1 MLAALPRSKVGDCES
16 GSDQEDI
23 MSSFKSSWT
32 RRVTLTLLAIGGALG
47 ALAVACGGGDPE
59 TVTVVET
66 VVVEK
71 PVTRTEQVIQTV
83 VVERQVTQIEKVIET
98 VVVEREVTR
107 TEKVVETVVV
117 EKVVEGQT
125 VKVIETVIVDR
136 PVTRTEKVVETVV
149 VDRPVT
155 VTEKV
160 VETVVV
166 EKQVTV
172 TEKVVETVI
181 VMQDVMVVATPTPI
195 GMEPVSGG
203 TVRWALDNNIATLDA
218 LKTTSQPEIGALH
231 SQEKLFEFDET
242 LTPQPSLVESW
253 TTSDDGLTWTFTLRE
268 GITFNAPVEGR
279 PFTSEHAM
287 GNWKRWLARDNF
299 GGILSGFIESIET
312 PDDLTYV
319 VTLSEPTGLLLDG
332 FARLGGYSPYMMP
345 PEMYAVDPDEGPGNG
360 DFETFGG
367 TGPYQLVQW
376 RPGDRLLFTKW
387 ADYQSPPGPTSFLAG
402 TRLAYADVLEA
413 IVIPEVAA
421 RIAALETGAVDWIG
435 TISGD
440 QKERLEANPDLF
452 VFTDDSGPVR
462 IGAWPNHVKGP
473 MSDARVRRAI
483 MIAFPKDDALL
494 ATAGDPALFRQCGS
508 LMLCGTRWGGI
519 RTPGDEIY
527 YDPPDLEAAKA
538 LIEEAGYTG
547 ANMTLLTRSGSA
559 ASALVMRE
567 VVEDLGF
574 AVDYQHVDA
583 ASYSERR
590 ADPDRFDMFFTGGP
604 VSWGGIS
611 PLLNSTLAKG
621 KYWNKYQD
629 PSGNFTAML
638 EEFARA
644 PRERQDELIIEMQML
659 FYQDMQYIPFG
670 EVLSVFA
677 GSKAL
682 HGVEI
687 RLLGSHT
694 SFVNSWK
701 DR

>member
-1 MLAALPRSKVGDCES
+1 
-16 GSDQEDI
+16 

-32 RRVTLTLLAIGGALG
+32 RRVTLALLAIGGALG

-59 TVTVVET
+59 IVTVVET
-66 VVVEK
+66 VVVDR
-71 PVTRTEQVIQTV
+71 PVTQVET
-83 VVERQVTQIEKVIET
+83 VIET
-98 VVVEREVTR
+98 VVVERQVTR

-125 VKVIETVIVDR
+125 VKVIETVVVDR
-136 PVTRTEKVVETVV
+136 PVTVTVKVVETVV
-149 VDRPVT
+149 VERPVT

-160 VETVVV
+160 VETVI
-166 EKQVTV
+166 VT
-172 TEKVVETVI
+172 
-181 VMQDVMVVATPTPI
+181 QDVMIVATPTPI

-203 TVRWALDNNIATLDA
+203 TVRWALDNNVATLDA

-231 SQEKLFEFDET
+231 SQEKLFEFDEN
-242 LTPQPSLVESW
+242 LSPQPSLVESW
-253 TTSDDGLTWTFTLRE
+253 TTSDDGFTWTFKLRE
-268 GITFNAPVEGR
+268 GITYNAPVEGR

-287 GNWKRWLARDNF
+287 GNWKRWLARDSF
-299 GGILSGFIESIET
+299 GGILNGFIESIET

-376 RPGDRLLFTKW
+376 RPGDRFLFTKW
-387 ADYQSPPGPTSFLAG
+387 ADYKSPPGPTSFLAG

-413 IVIPEVAA
+413 IVIPEEAA

-440 QKERLEANPDLF
+440 QKERLEANPDLH
-452 VFTDDSGPVR
+452 VFLDDTGPLR

-547 ANMTLLTRSGSA
+547 AKMTLLTRSGSA
-559 ASALVMRE
+559 PSALVMRE

-574 AVDYQHVDA
+574 EVDYQHVDA
-583 ASYSERR
+583 ASYGERR
-590 ADPDRFDMFFTGGP
+590 SDPDRFDMFFTGGP

-644 PRERQDELIIEMQML
+644 PRERQDELIIEMQKL

-670 EVLSVFA
+670 EVLEVYA

>member
-1 MLAALPRSKVGDCES
+1 MPMNCQDVCGGLGAAQRGGWETGPDE
-16 GSDQEDI
+16 EDKLNLL
-23 MSSFKSSWT
+23 KSSRKRLAT
-32 RRVTLTLLAIGGALG
+32 TALLVVGGLFAAIAI
-47 ALAVACGGGDPE
+47 ACGTAEPE
-59 TVTVVET
+59 VVTE
-66 VVVEK
+66 
-71 PVTRTEQVIQTV
+71 IQTV
-83 VVERQVTQIEKVIET
+83 VVERPVTQV
-98 VVVEREVTR
+98 
-107 TEKVVETVVV
+107 EKVVETVVV
-117 EKVVEGQT
+117 EKVVEGET
-125 VKVIETVIVDR
+125 VRVIETVIVDR
-136 PVTRTEKVVETVV
+136 PVTRTETVIETVV
-149 VDRPVT
+149 VERVVEGQT
-155 VTEKV
+155 VKV

-172 TEKVVETVI
+172 TEQVVQTVVVEKPVVIEKEVTVTEKVVETVI
-181 VMQDVMVVATPTPI
+181 VRQDVTIVATPTPV
-195 GMEPVSGG
+195 GMEPISGG
-203 TVRWALDNNIATLDA
+203 TVRWALDNNVSTLDA

-231 SQEKLFEFDET
+231 SQEKLFEFDEN
-242 LTPQPSLVESW
+242 LSPQPSLVESW

-268 GITFNAPVEGR
+268 GVTFNAPVEGR

-287 GNWKRWLARDNF
+287 ANWKRWLARDSF
-299 GGILSGFIESIET
+299 GGVLNGFIESIET
-312 PDDLTYV
+312 PDDSTYV

-345 PEMYAVDPDEGPGNG
+345 PEMYEIDPDEGPGNG

-413 IVIPEVAA
+413 IVIPEEAA

-440 QKERLEANPDLF
+440 QKARLEGNPDLV
-452 VFTDDSGPVR
+452 VFTDDTGPLR

-519 RTPGDEIY
+519 RTPGDSIY

-547 ANMTLLTRSGSA
+547 AKMTLLTRSGSA
-559 ASALVMRE
+559 PSALVMRE

-574 AVDYQHVDA
+574 EVDYQHVDA

-644 PRERQDELIIEMQML
+644 PRERQDELIVEMQEL

-670 EVLSVFA
+670 EVLSVYA
-677 GSKAL
+677 SSKAI

-694 SFVNSWK
+694 SFVNAWK

>member
-1 MLAALPRSKVGDCES
+1 MN
-16 GSDQEDI
+16 
-23 MSSFKSSWT
+23 SFKSSWK
-32 RRVTLTLLAIGGALG
+32 RLVTVALLVVGGLLA
-47 ALAVACGGGDPE
+47 ALAVACGTAEPE
-59 TVTVVET
+59 VVTQIQT

-71 PVTRTEQVIQTV
+71 PVTQV
-83 VVERQVTQIEKVIET
+83 
-98 VVVEREVTR
+98 
-107 TEKVVETVVV
+107 EKVVETVVV
-117 EKVVEGQT
+117 EKVVEG
-125 VKVIETVIVDR
+125 ETVRVVETVLVDR
-136 PVTRTEKVVETVV
+136 PVTRTEKVIETVIV
-149 VDRPVT
+149 EKLVEGKT
-155 VTEKV
+155 VQV

-166 EKQVTV
+166 EKQVTRTEQVVQTVVVEKPVTV
-172 TEKVVETVI
+172 TEEVKVVETVI
-181 VMQDVMVVATPTPI
+181 VRQEVTIVATPTPV
-195 GMEPVSGG
+195 GMQPVSGG
-203 TVRWALDNNIATLDA
+203 TVRWALDDNVATLDA
-218 LKTTSQPEIGALH
+218 LTTTSQPEIGALH
-231 SQEKLFEFDET
+231 SQEKLFEFDEN

-253 TTSDDGLTWTFTLRE
+253 TSSDDGLTWTFTLRE
-268 GITFNAPVEGR
+268 GVTYNAPVEGR

-287 GNWKRWLARDNF
+287 ANWERWLARDNF
-299 GGILSGFIESIET
+299 GGILNGFIESIET

-345 PEMYAVDPDEGPGNG
+345 PEMYQVDPDDGPGNG

-413 IVIPEVAA
+413 IVIPEEAA

-440 QKERLEANPDLF
+440 QKARLEANPDLE
-452 VFTDDSGPVR
+452 VFIDDTGPVR

-473 MSDARVRRAI
+473 MSDSRVRRAI
-483 MIAFPKDDALL
+483 MIAFPNEDALL
-494 ATAGDPALFRQCGS
+494 ATAGDASLYRECGS

-519 RTPGDEIY
+519 RTPGDTIY
-527 YDPPDLEAAKA
+527 YDPPDLDAAKA
-538 LIEEAGYTG
+538 LIDEAGFTG
-547 ANMTLLTRSGSA
+547 ARMTLLTRSGSA
-559 ASALVMRE
+559 PSALVMRE

-574 AVDYQHVDA
+574 DVDYQHVDA
-583 ASYSERR
+583 ASYKERR
-590 ADPDRFDMFFTGGP
+590 ADPDKFDMFFTGGP

-644 PRERQDELIIEMQML
+644 PRERQDELIIEMQEL
-659 FYQDMQYIPFG
+659 FFKDLQYIPFG
-670 EVLSVFA
+670 EVVSVFA
-677 GSKAL
+677 KSKAL

-687 RLLGSHT
+687 RLLGTHT

>member
-1 MLAALPRSKVGDCES
+1 MPLNCQDICGGLGAAQRGGWET
-16 GSDQEDI
+16 GSDQEDKLNLL
-23 MSSFKSSWT
+23 KSSRKRLAT
-32 RRVTLTLLAIGGALG
+32 FALLVVGGLFAAIAI
-47 ALAVACGGGDPE
+47 ACGTAEPE
-59 TVTVVET
+59 VVTE
-66 VVVEK
+66 
-71 PVTRTEQVIQTV
+71 IQTV
-83 VVERQVTQIEKVIET
+83 VVERPVTQV
-98 VVVEREVTR
+98 
-107 TEKVVETVVV
+107 EKVVETVVV

-125 VKVIETVIVDR
+125 VRVIETVIVDR
-136 PVTRTEKVVETVV
+136 PVTRTETVIETVV
-149 VDRPVT
+149 VEKVVEGQT
-155 VTEKV
+155 VKV

-172 TEKVVETVI
+172 TEQVVQTVVVEKPVVIEKEVTVTEKVVETVI
-181 VMQDVMVVATPTPI
+181 VRQDVTIVATPTPV
-195 GMEPVSGG
+195 GMEPISGG
-203 TVRWALDNNIATLDA
+203 TVRWALDNNVSTLDA

-231 SQEKLFEFDET
+231 SQEKLFEFDEN
-242 LTPQPSLVESW
+242 LSPQPSLVESW
-253 TTSDDGLTWTFTLRE
+253 TSSDDGLTWTFTLRE
-268 GITFNAPVEGR
+268 GVTFNAPVEGR

-287 GNWKRWLARDNF
+287 ANWKRWLARDSF

-345 PEMYAVDPDEGPGNG
+345 PEMYQIDPDEGPGNG

-413 IVIPEVAA
+413 IVIPEEAA

-440 QKERLEANPDLF
+440 QKARLEGNPDLV
-452 VFTDDSGPVR
+452 VFTDDTGPLR

-519 RTPGDEIY
+519 RTPGDSIY

-547 ANMTLLTRSGSA
+547 AKMTLLTRSGA
-559 ASALVMRE
+559 APSALVMRE

-574 AVDYQHVDA
+574 EVDYQHVDA

-644 PRERQDELIIEMQML
+644 PRERQDELIVEMQEL

-670 EVLSVFA
+670 EVLSVYA
-677 GSKAL
+677 SSKAI

-687 RLLGSHT
+687 RLLGTHT
-694 SFVNSWK
+694 SFVNAWK

>member
-1 MLAALPRSKVGDCES
+1 
-16 GSDQEDI
+16 
-23 MSSFKSSWT
+23 MSSIKSSWP
-32 RRVTLTLLAIGGALG
+32 RRVTLALLAIGGIFG
-47 ALAVACGGGDPE
+47 ALAVACGGGDAE
-59 TVTVVET
+59 VVTVVET
-66 VVVEK
+66 VVVDR
-71 PVTRTEQVIQTV
+71 PVTQVETVIETV
-83 VVERQVTQIEKVIET
+83 VVEREVTRTEKVIET

-117 EKVVEGQT
+117 EKVVEGET
-125 VKVIETVIVDR
+125 VKVVETVIVDR

-166 EKQVTV
+166 EKPVTV
-172 TEKVVETVI
+172 TVEVVETVI
-181 VMQDVMVVATPTPI
+181 VTQDVMIVATPTPI

-203 TVRWALDNNIATLDA
+203 TVRWALDNNVATLDA

-231 SQEKLFEFDET
+231 SQEKLFEFDEN
-242 LTPQPSLVESW
+242 LSPQPSLVESW
-253 TTSDDGLTWTFTLRE
+253 TTSDDGFTWTFKLRE
-268 GITFNAPVEGR
+268 GITYNAPIEGR

-287 GNWKRWLARDNF
+287 GNWKRWLARDSF
-299 GGILSGFIESIET
+299 GGILNGFIESIET

-376 RPGDRLLFTKW
+376 RPGDRFLFTKW
-387 ADYQSPPGPTSFLAG
+387 ADYKSPPGPTSFLAG

-413 IVIPEVAA
+413 IVIPEEAA

-440 QKERLEANPDLF
+440 QKERLEANPDLH
-452 VFTDDSGPVR
+452 VFLDDTGPLR

-547 ANMTLLTRSGSA
+547 AKMTLLTRSGSA
-559 ASALVMRE
+559 PSALVMRE

-574 AVDYQHVDA
+574 EVDYQHVDA
-583 ASYSERR
+583 ASYGERR
-590 ADPDRFDMFFTGGP
+590 SDPDRFDMFFTGGP

-644 PRERQDELIIEMQML
+644 PRERQDELIIEMQKL

-670 EVLSVFA
+670 EVLEVYA

-687 RLLGSHT
+687 RLLGTHT
-694 SFVNSWK
+694 SFVNAWK

>member
-1 MLAALPRSKVGDCES
+1 
-16 GSDQEDI
+16 
-23 MSSFKSSWT
+23 MSSIKSSWT
-32 RRVTLTLLAIGGALG
+32 RRVMLALLAIGGALG

-59 TVTVVET
+59 IVTVVET
-66 VVVEK
+66 VVVER
-71 PVTRTEQVIQTV
+71 PI
-83 VVERQVTQIEKVIET
+83 TQIEKVIET
-98 VVVEREVTR
+98 VVVEKQVTR

-125 VKVIETVIVDR
+125 VKVIETVIV
-136 PVTRTEKVVETVV
+136 E
-149 VDRPVT
+149 RPVT

-166 EKQVTV
+166 EKPVTV

-253 TTSDDGLTWTFTLRE
+253 TTSDDGLTWTFKLRE

-413 IVIPEVAA
+413 IVIPEEAA

-440 QKERLEANPDLF
+440 QKERLEANPELY

-547 ANMTLLTRSGSA
+547 AKMTLLTRSGSA

-574 AVDYQHVDA
+574 EVDYQHVDA

-590 ADPDRFDMFFTGGP
+590 SDPDRFDMFFTGGP

-644 PRERQDELIIEMQML
+644 PRERQDELIIEMQKL

>member
-1 MLAALPRSKVGDCES
+1 
-16 GSDQEDI
+16 
-23 MSSFKSSWT
+23 MSSIKSSWT
-32 RRVTLTLLAIGGALG
+32 RRVMLALLAIGGALG
-47 ALAVACGGGDPE
+47 ALAVACGGGDAE
-59 TVTVVET
+59 VVTVVET
-66 VVVEK
+66 VVVER
-71 PVTRTEQVIQTV
+71 PI
-83 VVERQVTQIEKVIET
+83 TQIEKVIET
-98 VVVEREVTR
+98 VVVEKQVTR

-125 VKVIETVIVDR
+125 VKVIETVVVDR
-136 PVTRTEKVVETVV
+136 LVTRTEKVVETVV
-149 VDRPVT
+149 V
-155 VTEKV
+155 EKP
-160 VETVVV
+160 
-166 EKQVTV
+166 VTV

-253 TTSDDGLTWTFTLRE
+253 TTSDDGLTWTFKLRE

-413 IVIPEVAA
+413 IVIPEEAA

-440 QKERLEANPDLF
+440 QKERLEANPELY

-547 ANMTLLTRSGSA
+547 AKMTLLTRSGSA

-574 AVDYQHVDA
+574 EVDYQHVDA

-590 ADPDRFDMFFTGGP
+590 SDPDRFDMFFTGGP

-644 PRERQDELIIEMQML
+644 PRERQDELIIEMQKL

>member
-1 MLAALPRSKVGDCES
+1 
-16 GSDQEDI
+16 

-32 RRVTLTLLAIGGALG
+32 RRVTLALLAIGGALG

-59 TVTVVET
+59 IVTVVET
-66 VVVEK
+66 VVVDR
-71 PVTRTEQVIQTV
+71 PVTQVET
-83 VVERQVTQIEKVIET
+83 VIET
-98 VVVEREVTR
+98 VVVERQVTR

-125 VKVIETVIVDR
+125 VKVIETV
-136 PVTRTEKVVETVV
+136 V

-166 EKQVTV
+166 ERPVTV

-181 VMQDVMVVATPTPI
+181 VRQDVMIVATPTPI

-203 TVRWALDNNIATLDA
+203 TVRWALDNNVATLDA

-231 SQEKLFEFDET
+231 SQEKLFEFDEN
-242 LTPQPSLVESW
+242 LSPQPSLVESW
-253 TTSDDGLTWTFTLRE
+253 TTSDDGFTWTFKLRE
-268 GITFNAPVEGR
+268 GITYNAPVEGR

-287 GNWKRWLARDNF
+287 GNWKRWLARDSF
-299 GGILSGFIESIET
+299 GGILNGFIESIET

-376 RPGDRLLFTKW
+376 RPGDRFLFTKW
-387 ADYQSPPGPTSFLAG
+387 ADYKSPPGPTSFLAG

-413 IVIPEVAA
+413 IVIPEEAA

-440 QKERLEANPDLF
+440 QKERLEANPDLH
-452 VFTDDSGPVR
+452 VFLDDTGPLR

-483 MIAFPKDDALL
+483 MIAFPKDDALF

-547 ANMTLLTRSGSA
+547 AKMTLLTRSGSA
-559 ASALVMRE
+559 PSALVMRE

-574 AVDYQHVDA
+574 EVDYQHVDA
-583 ASYSERR
+583 ASYGERR
-590 ADPDRFDMFFTGGP
+590 SDPDRFDMFFTGGP

-644 PRERQDELIIEMQML
+644 PRERQDELIIEMQKL

-670 EVLSVFA
+670 EVLEVYA

>member
-1 MLAALPRSKVGDCES
+1 
-16 GSDQEDI
+16 
-23 MSSFKSSWT
+23 
-32 RRVTLTLLAIGGALG
+32 
-47 ALAVACGGGDPE
+47 
-59 TVTVVET
+59 
-66 VVVEK
+66 
-71 PVTRTEQVIQTV
+71 
-83 VVERQVTQIEKVIET
+83 
-98 VVVEREVTR
+98 
-107 TEKVVETVVV
+107 
-117 EKVVEGQT
+117 
-125 VKVIETVIVDR
+125 
-136 PVTRTEKVVETVV
+136 
-149 VDRPVT
+149 
-155 VTEKV
+155 
-160 VETVVV
+160 
-166 EKQVTV
+166 
-172 TEKVVETVI
+172 
-181 VMQDVMVVATPTPI
+181 
-195 GMEPVSGG
+195 
-203 TVRWALDNNIATLDA
+203 
-218 LKTTSQPEIGALH
+218 
-231 SQEKLFEFDET
+231 
-242 LTPQPSLVESW
+242 
-253 TTSDDGLTWTFTLRE
+253 
-268 GITFNAPVEGR
+268 
-279 PFTSEHAM
+279 
-287 GNWKRWLARDNF
+287 
-299 GGILSGFIESIET
+299 
-312 PDDLTYV
+312 
-319 VTLSEPTGLLLDG
+319 
-332 FARLGGYSPYMMP
+332 MMP

-387 ADYQSPPGPTSFLAG
+387 ADYKSPSGPTSFLAG
-402 TRLAYADVLEA
+402 TRLVYADVLEA
-413 IVIPEVAA
+413 IVIPEEAA

-440 QKERLEANPDLF
+440 QKERLEADPDLY

-559 ASALVMRE
+559 PSALVMRE

-574 AVDYQHVDA
+574 EVDYQHVDA

-590 ADPDRFDMFFTGGP
+590 SDTDRFDMFFTGGP

-611 PLLNSTLAKG
+611 PLLNSTLAKE

-629 PSGNFTAML
+629 PSGNFSAML

-644 PRERQDELIIEMQML
+644 TRERQDELIIEMQKL
-659 FYQDMQYIPFG
+659 FYQDLQYIPFG
-670 EVLSVFA
+670 EALSVYA

-687 RLLGSHT
+687 RLIGTHT
-694 SFVNSWK
+694 SFLNAWK

>member
-1 MLAALPRSKVGDCES
+1 MPSDNQDGFIGIRGAHVRDCETGS
-16 GSDQEDI
+16 GKEDT
-23 MSSFKSSWT
+23 MSSFRSSWK
-32 RRVTLTLLAIGGALG
+32 RLGIVALLAVGGLLA
-47 ALAVACGGGDPE
+47 AMAVACGTEGE
-59 TVTVVET
+59 VVTQVQT

-71 PVTRTEQVIQTV
+71 PVTQIQT
-83 VVERQVTQIEKVIET
+83 
-98 VVVEREVTR
+98 
-107 TEKVVETVVV
+107 VVETVVV
-117 EKVVEGQT
+117 EKVVEGET
-125 VKVIETVIVDR
+125 VRVIETVIVDR
-136 PVTRTEKVVETVV
+136 PVTRTETVIETVV
-149 VDRPVT
+149 VEKVVEGQT
-155 VTEKV
+155 VKV

-172 TEKVVETVI
+172 TEKVVETVVVEKPVTVTEEVKVVETVI
-181 VMQDVMVVATPTPI
+181 VRQEVTIVATPTPV

-203 TVRWALDNNIATLDA
+203 TVRWALDNNVATLDA
-218 LKTTSQPEIGALH
+218 LVTTSQPEIGALH
-231 SQEKLFEFDET
+231 SQEKLFEFDEH
-242 LTPQPSLVESW
+242 LSPQPSLVESW

-268 GITFNAPVEGR
+268 GVVYNAPVEGR

-287 GNWKRWLARDNF
+287 ANWKRWIARDNF
-299 GGILSGFIESIET
+299 GGILNGFIESIET

-345 PEMYAVDPDEGPGNG
+345 PEMYMVDPDEGPGLG
-360 DFETFGG
+360 DYETFGG

-413 IVIPEVAA
+413 IVIPEAAA

-440 QKERLEANPDLF
+440 QKERLEANPDLE
-452 VFTDDSGPVR
+452 VFIDDTGPVR

-547 ANMTLLTRSGSA
+547 AKMTLLTRSGSA
-559 ASALVMRE
+559 PSALVMRE

-574 AVDYQHVDA
+574 EVDYQHVDA
-583 ASYSERR
+583 ASYKERR
-590 ADPDRFDMFFTGGP
+590 ADTDRFDMFFTGGP

-611 PLLNSTLAKG
+611 PLLNSTLAKE
-621 KYWNKYQD
+621 KYWNQYQD

-644 PRERQDELIIEMQML
+644 PRERQDELIEEMQIL

-670 EVLSVFA
+670 EVVSVFA
-677 GSKAL
+677 KSKAL

-687 RLLGSHT
+687 RLLGTHT
-694 SFVNSWK
+694 SFVNAWK

>member
-1 MLAALPRSKVGDCES
+1 VSPNPN
-16 GSDQEDI
+16 DQEDI
-23 MSSFKSSWT
+23 MSSIKSRWT
-32 RRVTLTLLAIGGALG
+32 RRVTLALLAIGGLFG
-47 ALAVACGGGDPE
+47 ALAVACGGDPE
-59 TVTVVET
+59 VVTVVET
-66 VVVEK
+66 VVVDR
-71 PVTRTEQVIQTV
+71 PVTQIETVIETV

-136 PVTRTEKVVETVV
+136 PVTRTEKVIETVV
-149 VDRPVT
+149 VDRLVT
-155 VTEKV
+155 RTEKV

-166 EKQVTV
+166 EKPVTV

-253 TTSDDGLTWTFTLRE
+253 TTSDDGLTWTFKLRE

-299 GGILSGFIESIET
+299 GGILNGFIESIET

-387 ADYQSPPGPTSFLAG
+387 ADYKSPSGPTSFLAG

-413 IVIPEVAA
+413 IVIPEEAA

-440 QKERLEANPDLF
+440 QKERLEANPELY

-547 ANMTLLTRSGSA
+547 AKMTLLTRSGSA
-559 ASALVMRE
+559 PSALVMRE

-574 AVDYQHVDA
+574 EVDYQHVDA

-590 ADPDRFDMFFTGGP
+590 SDTDRFDMFFTGGP

-644 PRERQDELIIEMQML
+644 PRERQDELIIEMQKL

>member
-1 MLAALPRSKVGDCES
+1 MGLAALARSELRVFES
-16 GSDQEDI
+16 RSDQEDI
-23 MSSFKSSWT
+23 MSSIKSRWT
-32 RRVTLTLLAIGGALG
+32 RRVTLALLAIGGLFG

-59 TVTVVET
+59 IVTVVET
-66 VVVEK
+66 VVVDR
-71 PVTRTEQVIQTV
+71 PVTQIETVIETV

-117 EKVVEGQT
+117 EKVVEGQI

-136 PVTRTEKVVETVV
+136 PVTR
-149 VDRPVT
+149 
-155 VTEKV
+155 TEKV

-253 TTSDDGLTWTFTLRE
+253 TTSDDGLTWTFKLRE

-387 ADYQSPPGPTSFLAG
+387 ADYKSPSGPTSFLAG

-413 IVIPEVAA
+413 IVIPEEAA

-440 QKERLEANPDLF
+440 QKERLEANPELY

-547 ANMTLLTRSGSA
+547 AKMTLLTRSGSA
-559 ASALVMRE
+559 PSALVMRE

-574 AVDYQHVDA
+574 EVDYQHVDA

-590 ADPDRFDMFFTGGP
+590 SDTDRFDMFFTGGP

-644 PRERQDELIIEMQML
+644 PRERQDELIIEMQKL

>member
-1 MLAALPRSKVGDCES
+1 
-16 GSDQEDI
+16 
-23 MSSFKSSWT
+23 MSSIKSRWT
-32 RRVTLTLLAIGGALG
+32 RRVTLALLAIGGALG

-136 PVTRTEKVVETVV
+136 PVTRTEKVIETVV

-160 VETVVV
+160 VETVLV
-166 EKQVTV
+166 EKQVTQI

-253 TTSDDGLTWTFTLRE
+253 TTSDDGLTWTFKLRE

>member
-1 MLAALPRSKVGDCES
+1 
-16 GSDQEDI
+16 
-23 MSSFKSSWT
+23 MSLIKSSWT
-32 RRVTLTLLAIGGALG
+32 RRVALALLAIGGLFG
-47 ALAVACGGGDPE
+47 ALAVACGGE
-59 TVTVVET
+59 TEVVTE
-66 VVVEK
+66 
-71 PVTRTEQVIQTV
+71 IQTV
-83 VVERQVTQIEKVIET
+83 VVDRPVTQI
-98 VVVEREVTR
+98 
-107 TEKVVETVVV
+107 EKVVETVVV

-125 VKVIETVIVDR
+125 VRVVETVIVDR
-136 PVTRTEKVVETVV
+136 PVTRTEMVIETVV
-149 VDRPVT
+149 VEKLVEGKT
-155 VTEKV
+155 VKV

-172 TEKVVETVI
+172 TEKVVETIVVERPVTVTEKVVETIVVEKPVTVTEKVVEKVVETVI
-181 VMQDVMVVATPTPI
+181 VRRDVTIVATPTPV

-203 TVRWALDNNIATLDA
+203 TVRWALDDNVATLDA
-218 LKTTSQPEIGALH
+218 LTTTSQPEIGALH
-231 SQEKLFEFDET
+231 SQEKLFEFDEN

-253 TTSDDGLTWTFTLRE
+253 TSSDDGLTWTFTLRA
-268 GITFNAPVEGR
+268 GITYNAPVEGR

-287 GNWKRWLARDNF
+287 ANWKRWLSRDNF
-299 GGILSGFIESIET
+299 GGILNGFIESIET

-319 VTLSEPTGLLLDG
+319 VTLNEPTGLLLDG

-345 PEMYAVDPDEGPGNG
+345 PEMYEVDPDEGPGLG
-360 DFETFGG
+360 DMETFGG
-367 TGPYQLVQW
+367 TGPYQLIQW

-413 IVIPEVAA
+413 IVIPEEAA

-440 QKERLEANPDLF
+440 QKERLEANPDLD
-452 VFTDDSGPVR
+452 VFIDDTGPVR

-547 ANMTLLTRSGSA
+547 ARMTLLTRSGSA
-559 ASALVMRE
+559 PSALVMRE

-574 AVDYQHVDA
+574 EVDYQHVDA
-583 ASYSERR
+583 ASYKERR

-621 KYWNKYQD
+621 KYWNRYQD

-644 PRERQDELIIEMQML
+644 PRERQDELIVEMQKL
-659 FYQDMQYIPFG
+659 FYEDMQYIPFG
-670 EVLSVFA
+670 EVVSVFA
-677 GSKAL
+677 SSKAL

-687 RLLGSHT
+687 RLLGTHT

>member
-1 MLAALPRSKVGDCES
+1 MPMNCQDICGGLGAAQRGGWETGPDE
-16 GSDQEDI
+16 EDKLNLL
-23 MSSFKSSWT
+23 KSS
-32 RRVTLTLLAIGGALG
+32 RKRLATTALFVVGGLFA
-47 ALAVACGGGDPE
+47 AIAIACGTAEPE
-59 TVTVVET
+59 VVTE
-66 VVVEK
+66 
-71 PVTRTEQVIQTV
+71 IQTV
-83 VVERQVTQIEKVIET
+83 VVERPVTQV
-98 VVVEREVTR
+98 
-107 TEKVVETVVV
+107 EKVVETVVV

-125 VKVIETVIVDR
+125 VRVIETVIVDR
-136 PVTRTEKVVETVV
+136 PVTRTETVIETVV
-149 VDRPVT
+149 VEKVVEGQT
-155 VTEKV
+155 VKV

-172 TEKVVETVI
+172 TEQVVQTVVVEKPVVIEKEVTVTEKVVETVI
-181 VMQDVMVVATPTPI
+181 VRQDVTIVATPTPV
-195 GMEPVSGG
+195 GMEPISGG
-203 TVRWALDNNIATLDA
+203 TVRWALDNNVSTLDA

-231 SQEKLFEFDET
+231 SQEKLFEFDEN
-242 LTPQPSLVESW
+242 LSPQPSLVESW
-253 TTSDDGLTWTFTLRE
+253 TSSDDGLTWTFTLRE
-268 GITFNAPVEGR
+268 GVTFNAPVEGR

-287 GNWKRWLARDNF
+287 ANWKRWLARDSF
-299 GGILSGFIESIET
+299 GGVLNGFIESIET

-345 PEMYAVDPDEGPGNG
+345 PEMYEVDPDEGPGNG

-413 IVIPEVAA
+413 IVIPEEAA

-440 QKERLEANPDLF
+440 QKARLEGNPDLV
-452 VFTDDSGPVR
+452 VFTDDTGPLR

-519 RTPGDEIY
+519 RTPGDSIY
-527 YDPPDLEAAKA
+527 YGPPDLEAAKA

-547 ANMTLLTRSGSA
+547 AKMTLLTRSGA
-559 ASALVMRE
+559 APSALVMRE

-574 AVDYQHVDA
+574 EVDYQHVDA

-644 PRERQDELIIEMQML
+644 PRERQDELIVEMQEL

-670 EVLSVFA
+670 EVLSVYA
-677 GSKAL
+677 SSKAI

-687 RLLGSHT
+687 RLLGTHT
-694 SFVNSWK
+694 SFVNAWK

>member
-1 MLAALPRSKVGDCES
+1 
-16 GSDQEDI
+16 

-59 TVTVVET
+59 IVTVVET
-66 VVVEK
+66 VVVDR
-71 PVTRTEQVIQTV
+71 P
-83 VVERQVTQIEKVIET
+83 VTQIETVIET

-117 EKVVEGQT
+117 EKVVEGQI

-149 VDRPVT
+149 VDRP
-155 VTEKV
+155 
-160 VETVVV
+160 
-166 EKQVTV
+166 VTV

-287 GNWKRWLARDNF
+287 ANWKRWLARDNF

-387 ADYQSPPGPTSFLAG
+387 ADYKSPSGPTSFLAG

-413 IVIPEVAA
+413 IVIPEEAA

-440 QKERLEANPDLF
+440 QKERLEANPELY

-547 ANMTLLTRSGSA
+547 AKMTLLTRSGSA
-559 ASALVMRE
+559 PSALVMRE

-574 AVDYQHVDA
+574 EVDYRHVDA

-644 PRERQDELIIEMQML
+644 PRERQDELIIEMQKL

>member
-1 MLAALPRSKVGDCES
+1 
-16 GSDQEDI
+16 
-23 MSSFKSSWT
+23 MSSIKSRWS
-32 RRVTLTLLAIGGALG
+32 RRATLALLAIGGLFG
-47 ALAVACGGGDPE
+47 ALAVACGGGE
-59 TVTVVET
+59 AEVVTE
-66 VVVEK
+66 
-71 PVTRTEQVIQTV
+71 IQTV
-83 VVERQVTQIEKVIET
+83 VVDRPITVTEKVIET

-125 VKVIETVIVDR
+125 IKVIETVVVDR
-136 PVTRTEKVVETVV
+136 LVTRTEKVVETVV
-149 VDRPVT
+149 V
-155 VTEKV
+155 EKP
-160 VETVVV
+160 
-166 EKQVTV
+166 VTV

-231 SQEKLFEFDET
+231 SQEKLFEFDEN

-253 TTSDDGLTWTFTLRE
+253 TTSDDGLTWTFKLRE

-299 GGILSGFIESIET
+299 GGILNGFIESIET

-345 PEMYAVDPDEGPGNG
+345 PEMYALDPDEGPGNG

-387 ADYQSPPGPTSFLAG
+387 ADYKSPSGPTSFLAG
-402 TRLAYADVLEA
+402 TRLVYADVLEA
-413 IVIPEVAA
+413 IVIPEEAA

-440 QKERLEANPDLF
+440 QKERLEANPDLY

-559 ASALVMRE
+559 PSALVMRE

-574 AVDYQHVDA
+574 EVDYQHVDA

-590 ADPDRFDMFFTGGP
+590 SDTDRFDMFFTGGP

-644 PRERQDELIIEMQML
+644 PRERQDELIIEMQKL

>member
-1 MLAALPRSKVGDCES
+1 
-16 GSDQEDI
+16 
-23 MSSFKSSWT
+23 MSSIKSRWT
-32 RRVTLTLLAIGGALG
+32 RRVTLALLAIGGLFG

-59 TVTVVET
+59 IVTVVET
-66 VVVEK
+66 VVVDR
-71 PVTRTEQVIQTV
+71 PVTQIETVIETV

-125 VKVIETVIVDR
+125 IKVIETVVVDR
-136 PVTRTEKVVETVV
+136 LVTRTEKVVETVV
-149 VDRPVT
+149 V
-155 VTEKV
+155 EKP
-160 VETVVV
+160 
-166 EKQVTV
+166 VTV

-253 TTSDDGLTWTFTLRE
+253 TTSDDGLTWTFKLRE

-299 GGILSGFIESIET
+299 GGILNGFIESIET

-413 IVIPEVAA
+413 IVIPEEAA

-440 QKERLEANPDLF
+440 QKERLEANPELY

-547 ANMTLLTRSGSA
+547 AKMTLLTRSGSA
-559 ASALVMRE
+559 PSALVMRE

-574 AVDYQHVDA
+574 EVDYQHVDA

-590 ADPDRFDMFFTGGP
+590 SDTDRFDMFFTGGP

-644 PRERQDELIIEMQML
+644 PRERQDELIIEMQKL

>member
-1 MLAALPRSKVGDCES
+1 
-16 GSDQEDI
+16 
-23 MSSFKSSWT
+23 MSSIKSSWT
-32 RRVTLTLLAIGGALG
+32 RRVTLALLAIGGALG

-59 TVTVVET
+59 IVTVVET
-66 VVVEK
+66 VVVDRPITQIEK
-71 PVTRTEQVIQTV
+71 VIETV

-136 PVTRTEKVVETVV
+136 PVTRTEKVIETVV
-149 VDRPVT
+149 VDRLVT
-155 VTEKV
+155 RTEKV

-166 EKQVTV
+166 EKPVTV

-181 VMQDVMVVATPTPI
+181 VMQDVLVVATPTPI
-195 GMEPVSGG
+195 GMEPISGG
-203 TVRWALDNNIATLDA
+203 TVRWALDNNVSTLDA

-231 SQEKLFEFDET
+231 SQEKLFDFDED
-242 LTPQPSLVESW
+242 LNPQPTLVESW
-253 TTSDDGLTWTFTLRE
+253 TTSDDGLTWTFKLRE

-287 GNWKRWLARDNF
+287 ANWKRWLARDSF
-299 GGILSGFIESIET
+299 GSVLNGFIESIET

-319 VTLSEPTGLLLDG
+319 VNLSEPTGLLLDG
-332 FARLGGYSPYMMP
+332 FARIGGYSPYMMP
-345 PEMYAVDPDEGPGNG
+345 PEMYDVDPNEGPGNG
-360 DFETFGG
+360 DFESFGG

-387 ADYQSPPGPTSFLAG
+387 ADYQSPSAPTSFLAG
-402 TRLAYADVLEA
+402 AKIAYADVLEA
-413 IVIPEVAA
+413 IVIPEEAA

-435 TISGD
+435 TISGE
-440 QKERLEANPDLF
+440 QKARLETNPDLHVF
-452 VFTDDSGPVR
+452 VDDSGPLR

-473 MSDARVRRAI
+473 MSDARVRRAV

-494 ATAGDPALFRQCGS
+494 AYSGDASLFRQCGS

-547 ANMTLLTRSGSA
+547 ARVTLLTRTNA
-559 ASALVMRE
+559 APMALVARE
-567 VVEDLGF
+567 VMEDLGF
-574 AVDYQHVDA
+574 EVDYQHVDA

-590 ADPDRFDMFFTGGP
+590 SDTDRFDMFFTGGP

-611 PLLNSTLAKG
+611 PLLNSTLAKE

-629 PSGNFTAML
+629 PSGNFSAML

-644 PRERQDELIIEMQML
+644 TRERQDELIIEMQKL
-659 FYQDMQYIPFG
+659 FYQDLQYIPFG
-670 EVLSVFA
+670 ETLSVFA

-687 RLLGSHT
+687 RLIGTHT
-694 SFVNSWK
+694 SFLNAWK

>member
-1 MLAALPRSKVGDCES
+1 
-16 GSDQEDI
+16 
-23 MSSFKSSWT
+23 MSSIKSSWT

-59 TVTVVET
+59 IVTVVET
-66 VVVEK
+66 VVVDR
-71 PVTRTEQVIQTV
+71 PVTQIETVIETV

-125 VKVIETVIVDR
+125 IKVIETVVVDR
-136 PVTRTEKVVETVV
+136 LVTRTEKVVETVV
-149 VDRPVT
+149 V
-155 VTEKV
+155 EKP
-160 VETVVV
+160 
-166 EKQVTV
+166 VTV

-253 TTSDDGLTWTFTLRE
+253 TTSDDGLTWTFKLRE

-413 IVIPEVAA
+413 IVIPEEAA

-440 QKERLEANPDLF
+440 QKERLEANPELY

-547 ANMTLLTRSGSA
+547 AKMTLLTRSGSA
-559 ASALVMRE
+559 PSALVMRE

-574 AVDYQHVDA
+574 EVDYQHVDA

-590 ADPDRFDMFFTGGP
+590 SDTDRFDMFFTGGP

-644 PRERQDELIIEMQML
+644 PRERQDELIIEMQKL

>member
-1 MLAALPRSKVGDCES
+1 
-16 GSDQEDI
+16 

-32 RRVTLTLLAIGGALG
+32 RRVTLALLAIGGALG

-59 TVTVVET
+59 IVTVVET
-66 VVVEK
+66 VVVDR
-71 PVTRTEQVIQTV
+71 PVTQVET
-83 VVERQVTQIEKVIET
+83 VIET
-98 VVVEREVTR
+98 VVVERQVTR

-125 VKVIETVIVDR
+125 VKVIETV
-136 PVTRTEKVVETVV
+136 V

-166 EKQVTV
+166 EKPVTV

-181 VMQDVMVVATPTPI
+181 VRQDVMIVATPTPI

-203 TVRWALDNNIATLDA
+203 TVRWALDNNVATLDA

-231 SQEKLFEFDET
+231 SQEKLFEFDEN
-242 LTPQPSLVESW
+242 LSPQPSLVESW
-253 TTSDDGLTWTFTLRE
+253 TTSDDGFTWTFTLRE
-268 GITFNAPVEGR
+268 GITYNAPVEGR

-287 GNWKRWLARDNF
+287 GNWKRWLARDSF
-299 GGILSGFIESIET
+299 GGILNGFIESIET

-345 PEMYAVDPDEGPGNG
+345 PEMYEVDPDEGPGNG

-376 RPGDRLLFTKW
+376 RPGDRFLFTKW
-387 ADYQSPPGPTSFLAG
+387 ADYKSPPGPTSFLAG

-413 IVIPEVAA
+413 IVIPEEAA

-440 QKERLEANPDLF
+440 QKERLEANPDLH
-452 VFTDDSGPVR
+452 VFLDDTGPLR

-494 ATAGDPALFRQCGS
+494 ATAGDPGLFRQCGS

-547 ANMTLLTRSGSA
+547 AKMTLLTRTGSA
-559 ASALVMRE
+559 PSALVMRE

-574 AVDYQHVDA
+574 EVDYQHVDA
-583 ASYSERR
+583 ASYGERR
-590 ADPDRFDMFFTGGP
+590 SDPDRFDMFFTGGP

-644 PRERQDELIIEMQML
+644 PRERQDELIIEMQKL

-670 EVLSVFA
+670 EVLSVYA

>member
-1 MLAALPRSKVGDCES
+1 
-16 GSDQEDI
+16 

-32 RRVTLTLLAIGGALG
+32 RRVTLALLAIGGALG

-59 TVTVVET
+59 IVTVVET
-66 VVVEK
+66 VVVDR
-71 PVTRTEQVIQTV
+71 PVTQVET
-83 VVERQVTQIEKVIET
+83 VIET
-98 VVVEREVTR
+98 VVVERQVTR

-125 VKVIETVIVDR
+125 VKVIETV
-136 PVTRTEKVVETVV
+136 V

-166 EKQVTV
+166 ERPVTV

-181 VMQDVMVVATPTPI
+181 VRQDVMIVATPTPI

-203 TVRWALDNNIATLDA
+203 TVRWALDNNVATLDA

-231 SQEKLFEFDET
+231 SQEKLFEFDEN
-242 LTPQPSLVESW
+242 LSPQPSLVESW
-253 TTSDDGLTWTFTLRE
+253 TTSDDGFTWTFKLRE
-268 GITFNAPVEGR
+268 GITYNAPVEGR

-287 GNWKRWLARDNF
+287 GNWKRWLARDSF
-299 GGILSGFIESIET
+299 GGILNGFIESIET

-376 RPGDRLLFTKW
+376 RPGDRFLFTKW
-387 ADYQSPPGPTSFLAG
+387 ADYKSPPGPTSFLAG

-413 IVIPEVAA
+413 IVIPEEAA

-440 QKERLEANPDLF
+440 QKERLEANPDLH
-452 VFTDDSGPVR
+452 VFLDDTGPLR

-547 ANMTLLTRSGSA
+547 AKMTLLTRSGSA
-559 ASALVMRE
+559 PSALVMRE

-574 AVDYQHVDA
+574 EVDYQHVDA
-583 ASYSERR
+583 ASYGERR
-590 ADPDRFDMFFTGGP
+590 SDPDRFDMFFTGGP

-644 PRERQDELIIEMQML
+644 PRERQDELIIEMQKL

-670 EVLSVFA
+670 EVLEVYA